1 MLIFDSKK
9 GRFGT
14 QKPKQWGAL
23 SAVRSAVFR
32 NAESIGIDPAS
43 IAGYWPMWE
52 GSGDTAIDGIKGN
65 NASLVDS
72 PPWGNDGI
80 SFVPTTSKLTTSSSV
95 LSSSG
100 TALFG
105 FKSLVA
111 PNLYAKFLIE
121 NDTTF
126 QMFRREV
133 DTYFAIAIGGDEIYF
148 DTGSTNVFD
157 GRLNHIGATWN
168 ESKGIR
174 QLVVNTKFAAQDN
187 TAFTFP
193 TLGSTLYVANR
204 VDSIR
209 SIGGLYTQLILLSVD
224 LSLDKIGSFHETPY
238 ALLEPRP
245 YRSIFIPATVGGVP
259 TLSAPSFVG
268 RIPSTTLAF

>member
-23 SAVRSAVFR
+23 SAVRSAVFH

-72 PPWGNDGI
+72 PSWGNDGI

-105 FKSLVA
+105 FIAALYLV
-111 PNLYAKFLIE
+111 PVY
-121 NDTTF
+121 
-126 QMFRREV
+126 
-133 DTYFAIAIGGDEIYF
+133 
-148 DTGSTNVFD
+148 
-157 GRLNHIGATWN
+157 
-168 ESKGIR
+168 
-174 QLVVNTKFAAQDN
+174 
-187 TAFTFP
+187 TAD
-193 TLGSTLYVANR
+193 A
-204 VDSIR
+204 
-209 SIGGLYTQLILLSVD
+209 
-224 LSLDKIGSFHETPY
+224 
-238 ALLEPRP
+238 
-245 YRSIFIPATVGGVP
+245 
-259 TLSAPSFVG
+259 
-268 RIPSTTLAF
+268 